1 MASDDKFTASGKE
14 GDLVI
19 LLDTSS
25 EPLPG
30 EKGGNQLR
38 ASYEEDETTR
48 WLYTHSRMNYN
59 NWRRFR
65 ASGEEGELAGS
76 SVPAVSLKR
85 ENILRC
91 EK

>member
-1 MASDDKFTASGKE
+1 M
-14 GDLVI
+14 
-19 LLDTSS
+19 
-25 EPLPG
+25 
-30 EKGGNQLR
+30 
-38 ASYEEDETTR
+38 R
-48 WLYTHSRMNYN
+48 WFYTHSRMNYN

-76 SVPAVSLKR
+76 SVPVVSLKR